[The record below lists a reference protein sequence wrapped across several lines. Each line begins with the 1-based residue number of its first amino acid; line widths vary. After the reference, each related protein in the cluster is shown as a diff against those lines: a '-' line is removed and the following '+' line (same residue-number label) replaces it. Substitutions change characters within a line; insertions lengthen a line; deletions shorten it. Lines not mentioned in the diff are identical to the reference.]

1 MGKKIQVVSMDESQY
16 ILQYETFYSKNKE
29 DIITYIK
36 QLIEE
41 EHCIRIA
48 IRKFEDAK

>member
-16 ILQYETFYSKNKE
+16 ILQYETFLSKDTIE
-29 DIITYIK
+29 IMMYIK